1 LASYCVY
8 MSDYK
13 QLEWLYEDYEDGI
26 RQASADPNAVDRI
39 APLKFL
45 EHNMTQQGTAN
56 LAWRSGTKMRKHVMQ
71 RKVLIYTI
79 LRELPDPSAGL
90 PSTDAA
96 LHEAIQS
103 IERYRRD
110 KSDRQKKT
118 PLTNMQLHNLLL
130 SKNGPPSEFEQEVL
144 GWSKC
149 PAMQHGNP
157 KHKAGCL

>member
-1 LASYCVY
+1 MHAGVVY
-8 MSDYK
+8 GSN
-13 QLEWLYEDYEDGI
+13 
-26 RQASADPNAVDRI
+26 NAT
-39 APLKFL
+39 L
-45 EHNMTQQGTAN
+45 H
-56 LAWRSGTKMRKHVMQ
+56 
-71 RKVLIYTI
+71 I
-79 LRELPDPSAGL
+79 LCAAGL

-96 LHEAIQS
+96 VHEAIQS

-130 SKNGPPSEFEQEVL
+130 SKNGPPSEFEQKVL

-157 KHKAGCL
+157 KHKA